1 MSEIE
6 EVTEGFR
13 KLKIPKPAKPKPPKK
28 IKIKKVK
35 SSKKSSKKSKG
46 KSKILFRYNFNG
58 KFDILRRV
66 KEMAMIPI
74 PDTDH

>member
-28 IKIKKVK
+28 LKLNHLKTHLKKRVVVK
-35 SSKKSSKKSKG
+35 VNLEKVVV
-46 KSKILFRYNFNG
+46 
-58 KFDILRRV
+58 V
-66 KEMAMIPI
+66 KL
-74 PDTDH
+74 